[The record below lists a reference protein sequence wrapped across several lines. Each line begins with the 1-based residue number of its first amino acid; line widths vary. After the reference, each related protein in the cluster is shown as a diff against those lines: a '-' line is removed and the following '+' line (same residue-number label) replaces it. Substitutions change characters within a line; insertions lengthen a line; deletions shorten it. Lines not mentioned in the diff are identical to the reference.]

1 VTKHSASPPA
11 MSGQPAPVT
20 SLAPTVQPERM
31 TLSRFVERSVDGE
44 QDFSIRDLWAKI
56 FRRKWIVATCVI
68 VPTMLSLAVASLTP
82 MTWQS
87 STKILVRYSSS
98 ESVFLKGLIPDDRVS
113 LSGAASSEII
123 RSLPTLEEVIRK
135 YDIQN
140 SDLFQPTTKVIA
152 EYFSRLYHTFI
163 QETPTTPDD
172 KLAAIAKRFQDS
184 LRGSS
189 AVPASSSKAE
199 PIELLGNTSAVP
211 QSVKG
216 DELIT
221 LTVKAFN
228 RSKVAEITNGLA
240 QAFIDQYYWISA
252 EDARRSF
259 DFLSQLADRVEAEV
273 RELEQSAD
281 DVASPSSGTAV
292 AASGGDGGMAKD
304 SAVKTTLANKLA
316 TLEAGLEQAEQVYR
330 EGSPEIERQR
340 AEIDRVRALLSG
352 QERLDVAKQALE
364 QIKERRF
371 QALNTERLYQ
381 SHLMPISIV
390 EPAVTPPPSTAA
402 MVIRLLVAASVGL
415 LIGSVFALAVAI
427 VLGMLDQ
434 RLFTISDVERSLT
447 LPVLAWVPK
456 LSRLRRAGG
465 GLPALADSAVLA
477 ADHGLSQLICRL
489 HAEVTR
495 DAPHVVAVA
504 STSEYDGKS
513 FVSLLLAKAVARDG
527 GCRVLLVD
535 ADPARAS
542 LSHRF
547 KHSDV
552 SERSDATIGNQ
563 DPQHVVVQTDEP
575 NIDLMPRQS
584 GKHQSGLQYACWL
597 RHTVEK
603 ARGLYD
609 LIIVDTPSFT
619 RTGRTLVCCKEAE
632 MVLLVVKSGVSS
644 RRLVRVF
651 LHMLQD
657 ASVVPYGVVL
667 NFAYRHV

>member
-11 MSGQPAPVT
+11 MTGQPAPVT

-44 QDFSIRDLWAKI
+44 HDFSIRDLWAKI

-68 VPTMLSLAVASLTP
+68 VPTLLSLAVASLTP

-135 YDIQN
+135 YDVQN

-172 KLAAIAKRFQDS
+172 KLAAIAKRFQES

-281 DVASPSSGTAV
+281 DVASPSSGAAV

-390 EPAVTPPPSTAA
+390 EPAVTPPPSTSA

-415 LIGSVFALAVAI
+415 LIGSVFALAVAV

-456 LSRLRRAGG
+456 FSRLRRAGG

-489 HAEVTR
+489 HPEVTR

-527 GCRVLLVD
+527 VCRVLLVD

-563 DPQHVVVQTDEP
+563 DPQNVVVQTDEP

-619 RTGRTLVCCKEAE
+619 RSGRALVCCKEAE
-632 MVLLVVKSGVSS
+632 MVLLVVKCGVSS
-644 RRLVRVF
+644 RRPVKVF
-651 LHMLQD
+651 LHMLQE

>member
-1 VTKHSASPPA
+1 
-11 MSGQPAPVT
+11 
-20 SLAPTVQPERM
+20 M

-44 QDFSIRDLWAKI
+44 QDFSIRDVFAKI
-56 FRRKWIVATCVI
+56 FRRKWIVATCI
-68 VPTMLSLAVASLTP
+68 ITPTLLSLGVVLLTP

-87 STKILVRYSSS
+87 STKILIRYSSS
-98 ESVFLKGLIPDDRVS
+98 ESVFLEGLIPDDRVS

-135 YDIQN
+135 YDIQK

-152 EYFSRLYHTFI
+152 EYFSRLYHTSI
-163 QETPTTPDD
+163 PERPTTPDD

-228 RSKVAEITNGLA
+228 RTKVAEMTNGLA
-240 QAFIDQYYWISA
+240 EAFIDQYYRISA

-273 RELEQSAD
+273 RQLEQGAD

-316 TLEAGLEQAEQVYR
+316 TLEAGLERAEQIYR

-381 SHLMPISIV
+381 SHLTPISII
-390 EPAVTPPPSTAA
+390 EPAVTPPRSTSA
-402 MVIRLLVAASVGL
+402 MVIRLLVAAIIGL
-415 LIGSVFALAVAI
+415 LIGSVFGLAVAV

-456 LSRLRRAGG
+456 FNRLRRAGG
-465 GLPALADSAVLA
+465 GLPAHADSAVLA
-477 ADHGLSQLICRL
+477 ADHGLAQLICRL
-489 HAEVTR
+489 HPDVTR
-495 DAPHVVAVA
+495 EAPHVVAVA

-547 KHSDV
+547 KQSDV

-563 DPQHVVVQTDEP
+563 DPQNVVVHTGEP

-584 GKHQSGLQYACWL
+584 GKHQSGLQYARWL

-619 RTGRTLVCCKEAE
+619 RSGRTLVCCKEAE
-632 MVLLVVKSGVSS
+632 MVLLVVKCGVSS
-644 RRLVRVF
+644 RRPVRVF
-651 LHMLQD
+651 LHMLQE
-657 ASVVPYGVVL
+657 ASVVPCGVVL

>member
-1 VTKHSASPPA
+1 MTKHSASPPT

-20 SLAPTVQPERM
+20 SLAPSVQRERI

-44 QDFSIRDLWAKI
+44 QDFSIRDIFAKI

-68 VPTMLSLAVASLTP
+68 TPTLLSLGVVLLTP

-87 STKILVRYSSS
+87 STKILIRYSSS
-98 ESVFLKGLIPDDRVS
+98 KSVFLQGLIPDDRVS

-123 RSLPTLEEVIRK
+123 RSLPTLEQVIRK
-135 YDIQN
+135 YDIQK
-140 SDLFQPTTKVIA
+140 SDLFQPTTKVLG
-152 EYFSRLYHTFI
+152 EYFSRLYHTSI
-163 QETPTTPDD
+163 PERPTTPDD
-172 KLAAIAKRFQDS
+172 ELAETAKRFQNS

-189 AVPASSSKAE
+189 TVAPSSSKAE
-199 PIELLGNTSAVP
+199 PIELLGNISPVP

-228 RSKVAEITNGLA
+228 RTKVAEMTNGLA
-240 QAFIDQYYWISA
+240 EAFIDQYYRISA

-259 DFLSQLADRVEAEV
+259 DFLSQLADRVEADV
-273 RELEQSAD
+273 RQLEQGAAD
-281 DVASPSSGTAV
+281 AASPSPG
-292 AASGGDGGMAKD
+292 AAAAAGGDGGIAKD
-304 SAVKTTLANKLA
+304 SPVKTTLANKLA
-316 TLEAGLEQAEQVYR
+316 TLEAGLQRAEQIYKD
-330 EGSPEIERQR
+330 GSLEIARQR

-381 SHLMPISIV
+381 SHLTPISII
-390 EPAVTPPPSTAA
+390 EPAVTPPRSTSAV
-402 MVIRLLVAASVGL
+402 VIRLLLAAIIGL
-415 LIGSVFALAVAI
+415 LIGSVFGLAVAI
-427 VLGMLDQ
+427 VLSILDQ

-456 LSRLRRAGG
+456 FNRLRRAGG
-465 GLPALADSAVLA
+465 GLPAHANSAVLA
-477 ADHGLSQLICRL
+477 ADHGLAQLICRL
-489 HAEVTR
+489 HPDVTR
-495 DAPHVVAVA
+495 EAPRVVAVA

-547 KHSDV
+547 KQSDV
-552 SERSDATIGNQ
+552 SERSGAMVSDQ
-563 DPQHVVVQTDEP
+563 DPQPIVVHTGEP

-584 GKHQSGLQYACWL
+584 GKHQSGLQYARWL

-609 LIIVDTPSFT
+609 LIIVDTPSLT
-619 RTGRTLVCCKEAE
+619 LSGRTLVCCKEAE
-632 MVLLVVKSGVSS
+632 MVLLVVKCGVSTK
-644 RRLVRVF
+644 RPVRVF
-651 LHMLQD
+651 LHMLQE
-657 ASVVPYGVVL
+657 ASVVPHGVVL